1 VRLIMLVVSP
11 IFLGMY
17 ASAEPLVLTAFGPK
31 WGEMAPIAATLAL
44 AMPAFTVYILFSPAF
59 NAIDRPD
66 LSAKSSAVVAAIL
79 ITAFLIGLSDGS
91 IGLARAW
98 VFASPLLPLAA
109 LFIGGPALRIDG
121 RGLLGAVTPGLGAAC
136 GMALV
141 VKLVASLL
149 PAMPAPMEL
158 AVLVSTGGLAYL
170 ALVFILRRDMLFE
183 IIDLVIRRRAPPV
196 PSA

>member
-1 VRLIMLVVSP
+1 
-11 IFLGMY
+11 
-17 ASAEPLVLTAFGPK
+17 
-31 WGEMAPIAATLAL
+31 
-44 AMPAFTVYILFSPAF
+44 
-59 NAIDRPD
+59 
-66 LSAKSSAVVAAIL
+66 
-79 ITAFLIGLSDGS
+79 
-91 IGLARAW
+91 
-98 VFASPLLPLAA
+98 
-109 LFIGGPALRIDG
+109 
-121 RGLLGAVTPGLGAAC
+121 
-136 GMALV
+136 MALV